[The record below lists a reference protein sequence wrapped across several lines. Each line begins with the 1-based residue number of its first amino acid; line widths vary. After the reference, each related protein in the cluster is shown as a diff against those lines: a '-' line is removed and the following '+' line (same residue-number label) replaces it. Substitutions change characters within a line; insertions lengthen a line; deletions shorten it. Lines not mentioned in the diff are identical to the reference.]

1 MVDTSLEAAN
11 STLGVGN
18 ISTNSS
24 VNATAWNLQEFEREL
39 GQVFVSNL
47 AGSTQLG
54 GLLGLTLMGFMLYK
68 ADVGE
73 DIGASVMIPTTFFL
87 ASEGFLPYGA
97 GIVYG
102 MILAVSGI
110 FIFGLIKYADR

>member
-1 MVDTSLEAAN
+1 VQ
-11 STLGVGN
+11 N

-24 VNATAWNLQEFEREL
+24 VNNTAWDIQGFEREL
-39 GQVFVSNL
+39 GDVFLGQL

-54 GLLGLTLMGFMLYK
+54 GLFGLTIMGYMLYK

-73 DIGASVMIPTTFFL
+73 DIGAAVMIPTVFFL
-87 ASEGFLPYGA
+87 ASEGFLPYGQ
-97 GIVYG
+97 GIIYA